1 MEFVQAL
8 FNVYQKKAWHVSI
21 VNAIV
26 IVTSNICF
34 FIIILVFSR
43 KKLTLDIDHPCATHA
58 SKPIKY
64 TVQNYP

>member
-8 FNVYQKKAWHVSI
+8 FNVYQTKGWHVSI

-26 IVTSNICF
+26 IVTSNNCF
-34 FIIILVFSR
+34 LLLFWSFLE
-43 KKLTLDIDHPCATHA
+43 KTLPIYDPCATHA
-58 SKPIKY
+58 SKSVKN